1 MTPLLVL
8 ITFVAILG
16 VELAVRHRRSAVALA
31 ARARDLS
38 PAVAGSSPAKL
49 PPDILLHAGHTWVRT
64 HNGDLVSVGA
74 TDLAANFVGAVSS
87 VALPRE
93 GQRLRPGDHAWTL
106 ISAGNR
112 RLSQTMPIEGKVLAV
127 NRELLQH
134 PSLIQR
140 FPYEAGWVLRVRP
153 RAFSKSK
160 LNLLSGTAAGAWLD
174 AARTSITRRLTPA
187 LGAVAH
193 DGGEWAAGF
202 GDRLNDTDWQD
213 LKRDLFP
220 TVANSRG

>member
-1 MTPLLVL
+1 
-8 ITFVAILG
+8 
-16 VELAVRHRRSAVALA
+16 
-31 ARARDLS
+31 
-38 PAVAGSSPAKL
+38 
-49 PPDILLHAGHTWVRT
+49 
-64 HNGDLVSVGA
+64 
-74 TDLAANFVGAVSS
+74 
-87 VALPRE
+87 
-93 GQRLRPGDHAWTL
+93 
-106 ISAGNR
+106 
-112 RLSQTMPIEGKVLAV
+112 MPIAGKVLAV
-127 NRELLQH
+127 NRKLLQH
-134 PSLIQR
+134 PNLIQR

-160 LNLLSGTAAGAWLD
+160 LNLLSGAAAGAWLD

-220 TVANSRG
+220 TVANSDD